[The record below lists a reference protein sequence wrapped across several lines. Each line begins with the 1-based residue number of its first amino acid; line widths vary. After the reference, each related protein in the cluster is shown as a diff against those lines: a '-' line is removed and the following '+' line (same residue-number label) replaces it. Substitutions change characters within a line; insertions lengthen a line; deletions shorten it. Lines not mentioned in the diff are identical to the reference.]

1 MKIYDKIIIGAGA
14 SGMVAAIESAKAKK
28 SVLVIERMEK
38 VGKKIFATGNGKCN
52 MTNLY
57 WNKKCYRS
65 DQMNFVGDKLE
76 RFGPRDTISFFR
88 ELGLIT
94 MEKNG
99 YVYPNSQQASAVVE
113 VLLYKMQSLGVH
125 IALNTEVKNLKK
137 EKNIF
142 YIEATE
148 YVEENA
154 TEKTNQKAAQK
165 VNQNT
170 TKKENKKAKKA
181 KKGERKAENKL
192 YMAKSVILASG
203 GRASEKLGSNGSGY
217 ELAKK
222 MGHNII
228 PVVPALTALKT
239 KNSQITAASGVRC
252 NAALRLKIDGRE
264 KTREEGEL
272 QITSYGISGILVFQV
287 SRFAANALREKKKV
301 TAELDFFP
309 DWEKKE
315 LEKIL
320 WETKCRCKDKTI
332 EQWLLGFLNRN
343 LIFAILKEKGFSI
356 ERTCDRIT
364 KDFVLSLA
372 STLKSFEI
380 EIEATNDFEN
390 AQVCAGG
397 VDLREIDDHFES
409 KLVRGLYIVGELL
422 DVDGICGGYN
432 LQWAFASGYLSSHT
446 SSKR

>member
-1 MKIYDKIIIGAGA
+1 
-14 SGMVAAIESAKAKK
+14 MVAAIESAKAGK
-28 SVLVIERMEK
+28 SVLVLERMEK

-65 DQMNFVGDKLE
+65 DQMNFVWDKLE
-76 RFGPRDTISFFR
+76 RFGPQDTISFFR

-113 VLLYKMQSLGVH
+113 ILLYKMQSLGVE

-137 EKNIF
+137 EKHIF

-148 YVEENA
+148 LVEEA
-154 TEKTNQKAAQK
+154 GIEKTHQKTKQKVTQKANQKE
-165 VNQNT
+165 T
-170 TKKENKKAKKA
+170 KKAKRV
-181 KKGERKAENKL
+181 KKGEIRAEDKL
-192 YMAKSVILASG
+192 YMAKTVILANG
-203 GRASEKLGSNGSGY
+203 GKASEKLGSNGSGY

-222 MGHNII
+222 MGHRIV

-239 KNSQITAASGVRC
+239 KNSKIILASGVRC
-252 NAALRLKIDGRE
+252 NAALKLKIDGKE
-264 KTREEGEL
+264 KIREEGEL
-272 QITSYGISGILVFQV
+272 QVTSYGISGILVFQV
-287 SRFAANALREKKKV
+287 SRFAANALREKKRV

-320 WETKCRCKDKTI
+320 WETKCNEKDKTI

-343 LIFAILKEKGFSI
+343 LIFAILKEKDFSI
-356 ERTCDRIT
+356 EKTCDRIT
-364 KDFVLSLA
+364 KDFVSSLA
-372 STLKSFEI
+372 SLLKNFEV
-380 EIEATNDFEN
+380 EIEAVNDFSN

-397 VDLREIDDHFES
+397 VDLSEIEDSFES
-409 KLVRGLYIVGELL
+409 KIVRGLYIIGELL

-446 SSKR
+446 PHNTKKR